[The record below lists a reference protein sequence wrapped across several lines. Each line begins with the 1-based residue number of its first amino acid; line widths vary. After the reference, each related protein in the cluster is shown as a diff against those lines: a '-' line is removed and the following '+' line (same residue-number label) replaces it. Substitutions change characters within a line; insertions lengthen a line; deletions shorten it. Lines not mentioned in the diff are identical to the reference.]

1 MTHTYVCPSVHQSVW
16 PIEYFLFTFY
26 WENNYLSQFI
36 QGLFGN
42 LPECS
47 EKLSSSLCRLFR
59 LANNLKGLS
68 ANFTINLIRIID
80 QESEICLNSDRKYC
94 RVIKKFGAP
103 ARSTSSYWFRPL
115 GRSLHLIFQNHIYG
129 YNLRRLKE
137 ILIHDPIKAFD
148 QIL

>member
-1 MTHTYVCPSVHQSVW
+1 MSVRPSVRPSVCMAYRTFFVH
-16 PIEYFLFTFY
+16 IFLK
-26 WENNYLSQFI
+26 NNYLSQFI

-59 LANNLKGLS
+59 LANNSKGLFV
-68 ANFTINLIRIID
+68 NFTINLIRIID

-103 ARSTSSYWFRPL
+103 ARSTSSYWLRPL
-115 GRSLHLIFQNHIYG
+115 GRSLCLIFLNHIYG
-129 YNLRRLKE
+129 
-137 ILIHDPIKAFD
+137 
-148 QIL
+148 